1 MSGPRQDH
9 VFWYRLRDNAESAAS
24 DDGWS
29 RWFCSTPTMRG
40 YQGLEPVLDCCGV
53 GVITAGVAARAASSK
68 IDGALSKKK
77 VERYNLGLE
86 GEASQ

>member
-1 MSGPRQDH
+1 MALDRTTSSGIAYAITPNRR
-9 VFWYRLRDNAESAAS
+9 YRRREVPLVLLDPYDA
-24 DDGWS
+24 W
-29 RWFCSTPTMRG
+29 

-68 IDGALSKKK
+68 VDGALSKKK
-77 VERYNLGLE
+77 LERYNLGLE

>member
-1 MSGPRQDH
+1 MSNRR
-9 VFWYRLRDNAESAAS
+9 YRRLLVPLVLLDPYEV
-24 DDGWS
+24 W
-29 RWFCSTPTMRG
+29 C
-40 YQGLEPVLDCCGV
+40 QGLEPVLDCCVV

-68 IDGALSKKK
+68 IDGAVSKKK